1 MPTKAMGLHIKALVV
16 AASALAL
23 TAQVVSCDQPEITCR
38 VAPGGFAA
46 KYTLKSGSGACS
58 ELKGETVGMHGYN
71 PPGEDPLAGPNL
83 EMKQVALRAQRLG
96 DLYYLAVAAE
106 EILDTPIL
114 DQDATLTSIGTF
126 ASISPDDEGIC
137 VAPTTSPARQNLP
150 VIPERADPDDPEGM
164 ATLPEEPAHD
174 ITYTWSNVRVEV
186 TGRGLGTT
194 MSADLEYTE
203 NGCTATYSVIG
214 LFPSVP
220 CEGVGADGNPTGLP
234 DDAICKVEAD
244 PESGVAQGSG
254 INPDLFDAVRCDPDI
269 LLCVLTRAPGG

>member
-1 MPTKAMGLHIKALVV
+1 MPIKAIGLHIKALGL

-23 TAQVVSCDQPEITCR
+23 TAQVVSCEQPEITCR

-46 KYTLKSGSGACS
+46 KYTLKSGSGACA
-58 ELKGETVGMHGYN
+58 ELKGDTVGMHGYN
-71 PPGEDPLAGPNL
+71 PPGADPLEGPDL
-83 EMKQVALRAQRLG
+83 STKQVALRTQRLG
-96 DLYYLAVAAE
+96 DLYYLAVQAE
-106 EILDTPIL
+106 EILGAPFL
-114 DQDATLTSIGTF
+114 DSDAALSSIGTF
-126 ASISPDDEGIC
+126 ASTLPDGDGIC

-150 VIPERADPDDPEGM
+150 VIPERADPDSEVMGM
-164 ATLPEEPAHD
+164 LPEEPAHD
-174 ITYTWSNVRVEV
+174 ITYTWSNIRVEV

-214 LFPSVP
+214 LFPAVD
-220 CEGVGADGNPTGLP
+220 CGGVDASGNPTGLP

-244 PESGVAQGSG
+244 PENGIAAGSG
-254 INPDLFDAVRCDPDI
+254 ITPDLFDVVKCDPDL